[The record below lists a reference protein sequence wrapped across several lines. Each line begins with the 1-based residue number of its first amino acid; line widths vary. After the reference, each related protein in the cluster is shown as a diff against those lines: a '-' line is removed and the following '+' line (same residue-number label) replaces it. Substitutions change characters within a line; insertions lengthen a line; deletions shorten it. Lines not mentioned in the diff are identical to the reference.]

1 MEQEAA
7 INVGY
12 VNPFINATINV
23 LNTMGGIDPRPGTPH
38 LKEGTE
44 AYGDVSGIIGLAG
57 EGVRGFF
64 AVSFMSPCIF
74 GIMSNMFGETY
85 DSIDRDVRDAVGE
98 ITNMISG
105 GAKAELS
112 NKGHF
117 FDVAIPTIVSGEG
130 HHIRQVSSVPVIVVP
145 FESDAGPFYIEASL
159 YTGPMPEEEIG
170 EIPDGMIGVVEFS
183 KRTGVQTA
191 TVRRWLS
198 TGFLKGNK
206 ISAKVWHIPEEEV
219 NKIFSGR

>member
-1 MEQEAA
+1 MEHDVA

-23 LNTMGGIDPRPGTPH
+23 LSTMGGVNPVPGKPH
-38 LKEGTE
+38 LKEGVE

-64 AVSFMSPCIF
+64 AVSFLEPCIF
-74 GIMSNMFGETY
+74 GIMSGMFGETY
-85 DSIDRDVRDAVGE
+85 DTVGSEVKDAVGE

-112 NKGHF
+112 NKGYF
-117 FDVAIPTIVSGEG
+117 FDVAIPTIVSGKG
-130 HHIRQVSSVPVIVVP
+130 HHIRQVAGIPVIVVP
-145 FESDAGPFYIEASL
+145 FETEAGSFYIEASL
-159 YTGPMPEEEIG
+159 YTGPLPEEELG
-170 EIPDGMIGVVEFS
+170 EIPEGMIGVTEFS
-183 KRTGVQTA
+183 QRTGVRTA

-198 TGFLKGNK
+198 TGFLKGKK
-206 ISAKVWHIPEEEV
+206 INNKVWHIPEEEV
-219 NKIFSGR
+219 GKVFSGR